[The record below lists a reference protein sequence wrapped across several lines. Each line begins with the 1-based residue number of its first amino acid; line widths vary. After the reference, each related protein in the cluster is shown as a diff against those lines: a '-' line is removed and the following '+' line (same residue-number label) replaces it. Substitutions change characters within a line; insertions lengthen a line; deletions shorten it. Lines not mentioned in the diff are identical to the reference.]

1 MADGQHQEPSKGFRL
16 IFFFVFKIPID
27 GNFKGVIAE
36 VFVFEQ
42 TCFHR
47 QLSIFCER
55 ISIVSVDEACK
66 EISKE
71 KEMYKMAKTVKVKTK
86 ILLYFIVNE
95 LIRHDDD
102 NDNDG
107 EATV

>member
-1 MADGQHQEPSKGFRL
+1 M
-16 IFFFVFKIPID
+16 
-27 GNFKGVIAE
+27 
-36 VFVFEQ
+36 
-42 TCFHR
+42 
-47 QLSIFCER
+47 
-55 ISIVSVDEACK
+55 DEACK